1 MHTPSHQTLV
11 RDLVIKVFETNGL
24 LIETG
29 NALVRHAGLTSAL
42 WQVLAALGY
51 APTPQPVAHIARRM
65 GLTRQAVQ
73 RLVNVLLE
81 RGFVRLEPN
90 PHHQR
95 AQLVVLTASGSTAL
109 AAAEAAEAPM
119 SQQLLQRIGAK
130 RIAEAAAVLHEISEL
145 IANDL
150 APLAQ
155 AQPVHA
161 RPSKRKA

>member
-1 MHTPSHQTLV
+1 MLSMNEATSQNLA
-11 RDLVIKVFETNGL
+11 RDLVIKIFETNGL

-29 NALVRHAGLTSAL
+29 NELVRHAGLTSAL

-51 APTPQPVAHIARRM
+51 APMPLPVAHIARIM

-95 AQLVVLTASGSTAL
+95 AQLVVLTPAGRRAL
-109 AAAEAAEAPM
+109 SAAEAAEAPL
-119 SQQLLQRIGAK
+119 SEQLQRRIGTK
-130 RIAEAAAVLHEISEL
+130 RLAMALAVLSEMNDL
-145 IANDL
+145 ITNDL
-150 APLAQ
+150 APLVPGRAS
-155 AQPVHA
+155 A
-161 RPSKRKA
+161 RRRRT